1 MSHDEWRPAAPGGT
15 IPAVDIAAADAAS
28 VDAKEHLVVAGR
40 RGGEIGVVEVGW
52 GGKEQGF
59 QREKA
64 GWLNYDS

>member
-1 MSHDEWRPAAPGGT
+1 
-15 IPAVDIAAADAAS
+15 

-59 QREKA
+59 HDKTGEK
-64 GWLNYDS
+64 GE